1 MISKR
6 YNKLFNN
13 FEDLK
18 KADAKYQAS
27 LNNINQVKKE
37 LREIKNIGKLTSK
50 KSNIFFDDMKLNYN
64 QNDIELNHL
73 RDAILT
79 DQIFDN
85 SEVEIVN
92 DKFEDIFNISHS
104 LNTMKNILDKKN
116 VITDILYLELD
127 QSIPS
132 FSKLF
137 KTELNNI
144 LNQKK
149 TTKGVNRDL
158 INFKNILDKYTEFD
172 QKTFDEIKNKNGIN
186 ISTILL
192 NKKYVINILSRKQVD
207 NVEDY
212 IEQIFTEI
220 NNFNGSFNDLLNKYK
235 KHINSSAG
243 QINQKIK
250 DILENKTLKNEN
262 ILEDI
267 EAILNINKIAYE
279 QGQDKKE
286 AEEERLRLEKEA
298 EEERLRQEEEKRL
311 IAQENAKRAAEQKN
325 LEAQERKENLEKL
338 KYFLGIVAIIAVA
351 GLCLWGLWELSVYIW
366 LSYSNIIVNTIGAV
380 LAIIS
385 AIVFFGASKVLGVIF
400 FVATAFI
407 YTFLDGLVPETT
419 FKENNKTELVK
430 NIKESSKD
438 TPKINQTN
446 KCPSSGYKNDCKGKV
461 SYSNGTYNGFF
472 KNDKMH
478 GKGTYTWKTG
488 HKLIGTFYNGNPTYG
503 TITFMGKWKGDK
515 YVGNFNNWNRH
526 GQGTYYYKN
535 GNIYSGEWQNGKKH
549 GKGTLTFKSGK
560 VQKGN
565 WKNDKF
571 IETSS
576 KKTFSKKQI
585 KANQT
590 NKCPSSGY
598 KDNCIGIINH
608 NNGRYEGNFKN
619 NKKHGSGSY
628 YFSNGDRF
636 IGDYKNGDVISG
648 SYTYKSGQKFTGKFT
663 KKGSPTSGTERYV
676 GKWKGDKYVGNFN
689 NWKRHGQ
696 GTYFY
701 KNGDKHFGEWKK
713 GKRHGIGTYTFKNG
727 KIKKG
732 IWENGKFQYAQGS
745 QNP

>member
-50 KSNIFFDDMKLNYN
+50 KSNIFFDDIKLNYN
-64 QNDIELNHL
+64 QNDIELNYL

-85 SEVEIVN
+85 SEVEILN

-104 LNTMKNILDKKN
+104 LNIIKNILDKKN
-116 VITDILYLELD
+116 VITDILYLDLE

-149 TTKGVNRDL
+149 TTKGINRDL
-158 INFKNILDKYTEFD
+158 INFKNILAKYIEFD
-172 QKTFDEIKNKNGIN
+172 QKAFDKIKNKSGID
-186 ISTILL
+186 ISTLLL
-192 NKKYVINILSRKQVD
+192 NEKHVVNILSEKEID
-207 NVEDY
+207 NVESY

-220 NNFNGSFNDLLNKYK
+220 NNFNRLFNELLKRYEKY
-235 KHINSSAG
+235 INSSAN
-243 QINQKIK
+243 QINQKIREV
-250 DILENKTLKNEN
+250 LENKTFKNDN
-262 ILEDI
+262 ILKDI
-267 EAILNINKIAYE
+267 ETILNANKIAYE
-279 QGQDKKE
+279 QDQDKKE
-286 AEEERLRLEKEA
+286 A
-298 EEERLRQEEEKRL
+298 EEEKRL

-325 LEAQERKENLEKL
+325 LEAQERKKRQEKF
-338 KYFLGIVAIIAVA
+338 YTFLGYFILVA
-351 GLCLWGLWELSVYIW
+351 GALLCLWGLWELSVFIW
-366 LSYSNIIVNTIGAV
+366 MNYADFIVGAV
-380 LAIIS
+380 TAILVIIS
-385 AIVFFGASKVLGVIF
+385 GIIYIAGSKVGAVVLLIATV
-400 FVATAFI
+400 FV
-407 YTFLDGLVPETT
+407 YNFLDDLVPKTT
-419 FKENNKTELVK
+419 INENKKIESVKEIEEIKKYSK
-430 NIKESSKD
+430 NLPIS
-438 TPKINQTN
+438 NQSN
-446 KCPSSGYKNDCKGKV
+446 KCPSSGYKNDCKGEV
-461 SYSNGTYNGFF
+461 NYSNGTYNGFF

-488 HKLIGTFYNGNPTYG
+488 HKVIGTFYNGNPTYG
-503 TITFMGKWKGDK
+503 TYTYIGKWKGDK

-535 GNIYSGEWQNGKKH
+535 GNIYSGEWQSGKKH
-549 GKGTLTFKSGK
+549 GKGKLTFKSGK

-565 WKNDKF
+565 WENDKF

-576 KKTFSKKQI
+576 KKTYSKKQI

-628 YFSNGDRF
+628 YFTSGDRF

-648 SYTYKSGQKFTGKFT
+648 SYIYKSGQRFTGKFT
-663 KKGSPTSGTERYV
+663 KKGSPAFGTERYV
-676 GKWKGDKYVGNFN
+676 GKWNGDKYVGNFN